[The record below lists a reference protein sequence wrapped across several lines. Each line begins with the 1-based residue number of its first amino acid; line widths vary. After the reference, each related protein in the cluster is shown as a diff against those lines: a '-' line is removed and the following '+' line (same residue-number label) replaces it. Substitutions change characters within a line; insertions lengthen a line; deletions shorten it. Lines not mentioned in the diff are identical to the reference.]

1 MAGVR
6 KERMSLKLPHG
17 SWCCRHSWGP
27 LSGKWEE
34 EHSPPIK
41 VTWGKTGESVGD
53 LLKGTGPSVVDL
65 GTELWNSGSLTPR
78 EVLVAWTGWLPIT

>member
-1 MAGVR
+1 MLQAFLGA
-6 KERMSLKLPHG
+6 SQ
-17 SWCCRHSWGP
+17 
-27 LSGKWEE
+27 WEMGGRAFP
-34 EHSPPIK
+34 PPIK

-53 LLKGTGPSVVDL
+53 LLKGTGPSAVDL